1 MALLEVRD
9 LQLHYETAQ
18 GTVRAVDHVS
28 FSVPSAGQAVGL
40 IGETGSG
47 KTSLLLAL
55 TRMLP
60 KNVSLLSGQVLLEGN
75 NILDLS
81 EERFRREIRW
91 KRIAVVP
98 QGVQNGFNPV
108 IRIGEQVMERALA
121 EASTDAD
128 AVRRETLR
136 LLRTVGLPEGIENRY
151 PHELSGGMK
160 QRAAIAMALTLQ
172 PTLLLL
178 DEPTSALDV
187 SIQAQIMN
195 VLKKLKWDLGISMV
209 FISHDIAL
217 ASDLCDRFVVLSHGA
232 VREEGSAEQVLREP
246 RDHYTRELL
255 ASVPRLRSADPSQ
268 AGQPGLPGGP
278 PRPHGQ
284 APPKAGRPP
293 RPAGQTLVSAER
305 LAIQFTVR
313 AGFFRSRIVRAVDGV
328 SLSVGKAE
336 TVALV
341 GESGSGK
348 TTLGRALL
356 RLLAPA
362 SGTVRFDGQE
372 VTGLRGPRL
381 KALRRRAQAVFQDPY
396 ASISPFMNVRQ
407 IVEEPLEVHGVRGAR
422 ERAEVVSHALEA
434 VKLSPAGAFLEK
446 HPHTLSGGQRQ
457 RVCIARALALTPQLI
472 VADEPVSMVDA
483 SNRAEILRLLE
494 DLQRERGISFLYITH
509 DIASARQFA
518 DRIAVM
524 YLGTIVEEG
533 TAAEVAERPAH
544 PYSQALL
551 AAVPEPDPANRVRLR
566 QVIPGEP
573 PRADA
578 VPSGCPFHP
587 RCPRI
592 IKGRCDVERPAA
604 REISPGHSVACWL
617 Y

>member
-1 MALLEVRD
+1 LALLEVRD
-9 LQLHYETAQ
+9 LQLHYDTAQ

-28 FSVPSAGQAVGL
+28 FSVPSTGQAVGL

-47 KTSLLLAL
+47 KTSVLLAL

-60 KNVSLLSGQVLLEGN
+60 KNVSLLSGEVLLEESN
-75 NILDLS
+75 VLDMS
-81 EERFRREIRW
+81 EERFRRDIRW

-108 IRIGEQVMERALA
+108 IRVGEQVMERALA
-121 EASTDAD
+121 EASADAD
-128 AVRRETLR
+128 AVREEARR
-136 LLRTVGLPEGIENRY
+136 LLRTVGLPEGIWNRY

-160 QRAAIAMALTLQ
+160 QRAAIAMALTMR

-217 ASDLCDRFVVLSHGA
+217 ASDLCDRFVVLSHGS
-232 VREEGSAEQVLREP
+232 VREEGTAEQVLLEP
-246 RDHYTRELL
+246 RDRYTQELL
-255 ASVPRLRSADPSQ
+255 ASVPRLKRAD
-268 AGQPGLPGGP
+268 
-278 PRPHGQ
+278 R
-284 APPKAGRPP
+284 R
-293 RPAGQTLVSAER
+293 RPARPTDSQGPALVSAER
-305 LAIQFTVR
+305 LAVRFTVR
-313 AGFFRSRIVRAVDGV
+313 AGFFRSTIVRAVDGV
-328 SLSVGKAE
+328 SLSLGRAE

-372 VTGLRGPRL
+372 ITRLRGAEL
-381 KALRRRAQAVFQDPY
+381 KRLRRRAQAVFQDPY